1 MTNKEEIY
9 AAYVMQKDS
18 FNYLQNLLI
27 KEGVILDDVR
37 LPVTDK
43 TIKPEKI
50 VQLVEEV
57 FSTDIKANNRKQKTI
72 FGRQAAA
79 YMLRMYTRLS
89 LSEITSYIGV
99 KDHTTVLYSITKCRD
114 IMKTEYWYKEK
125 IEQLCEEMDK
135 YALYLSS
142 K

>member
-27 KEGVILDDVR
+27 KEGVIIDAVR

-43 TIKPEKI
+43 SIKPEKI
-50 VQLVEEV
+50 VQLVQDV

-72 FGRQAAA
+72 FARQAAA

-99 KDHTTVLYSITKCRD
+99 SDHTTVLYSINKCKD
-114 IMKTEYWYKEK
+114 IMDSEYWYKEK

-135 YALYLSS
+135 YALYLS

>member
-27 KEGVILDDVR
+27 KEGVIVEAVR

-43 TIKPEKI
+43 SIKPEKI
-50 VQLVEEV
+50 VQLVEDV

-72 FGRQAAA
+72 FARQAAA

-99 KDHTTVLYSITKCRD
+99 TDHTTVLYSINKCKD
-114 IMKTEYWYKEK
+114 IMDSEYWYKEK

-135 YALYLSS
+135 YSLYLS

>member
-1 MTNKEEIY
+1 
-9 AAYVMQKDS
+9 MQKDS

-27 KEGVILDDVR
+27 KEGVILDDIR

-57 FSTDIKANNRKQKTI
+57 FSTDIKAANRKQKTI

-99 KDHTTVLYSITKCRD
+99 TDHTTVLYSINKCRD
-114 IMKTEYWYKEK
+114 IMDSEYWYKEK

-135 YALYLSS
+135 YSLFLS

>member
-79 YMLRMYTRLS
+79 YMLRMYTKLS

-114 IMKTEYWYKEK
+114 IMRTEYWYKEK

>member
-43 TIKPEKI
+43 TIR
-50 VQLVEEV
+50 
-57 FSTDIKANNRKQKTI
+57 A
-72 FGRQAAA
+72 
-79 YMLRMYTRLS
+79 
-89 LSEITSYIGV
+89 
-99 KDHTTVLYSITKCRD
+99 
-114 IMKTEYWYKEK
+114 
-125 IEQLCEEMDK
+125 
-135 YALYLSS
+135 
-142 K
+142 

>member
-27 KEGVILDDVR
+27 KEGIIIDDVR

-114 IMKTEYWYKEK
+114 IMRTEYWYKEK

-135 YALYLSS
+135 YALYLSG

>member
-27 KEGVILDDVR
+27 KEGFILDDVR

-57 FSTDIKANNRKQKTI
+57 FSTDIKAPNRKQKTI

-114 IMKTEYWYKEK
+114 IMNTEYWFKEK

-135 YALYLSS
+135 YALYLST

>member
-27 KEGVILDDVR
+27 KEGVIIDAVR

-43 TIKPEKI
+43 SIKPEKI
-50 VQLVEEV
+50 VQLVQDV

-72 FGRQAAA
+72 FARQAAA

-89 LSEITSYIGV
+89 LSEITSYISFGSDDGILLF
-99 KDHTTVLYSITKCRD
+99 K
-114 IMKTEYWYKEK
+114 
-125 IEQLCEEMDK
+125 
-135 YALYLSS
+135 LSDVVTLS
-142 K
+142 L

>member
-114 IMKTEYWYKEK
+114 IMKTEYWFKEK

-135 YALYLSS
+135 YALYLSG

>member
-27 KEGVILDDVR
+27 KEGIIIDDVR

-114 IMKTEYWYKEK
+114 IMRTEYWYKEK

-135 YALYLSS
+135 YALYLST

>member
-27 KEGVILDDVR
+27 KEGIIIDDVR

-114 IMKTEYWYKEK
+114 IMQTEYWFKEK

-135 YALYLSS
+135 YALYLST

>member
-37 LPVTDK
+37 MPVTDK

-89 LSEITSYIGV
+89 L
-99 KDHTTVLYSITKCRD
+99 
-114 IMKTEYWYKEK
+114 
-125 IEQLCEEMDK
+125 
-135 YALYLSS
+135 
-142 K
+142 

>member
-27 KEGVILDDVR
+27 KEGVIVDDVR

-43 TIKPEKI
+43 SIKPEKI
-50 VQLVEEV
+50 VQLVEDV
-57 FSTDIKANNRKQKTI
+57 FSTYIKANNRKQKTI
-72 FGRQAAA
+72 FARQAAA

-99 KDHTTVLYSITKCRD
+99 NDHTTVLYSINKCKD
-114 IMKTEYWYKEK
+114 IMDSEYWYKEK

-135 YALYLSS
+135 YALYLS

>member
-18 FNYLQNLLI
+18 FNFLQNLLI
-27 KEGVILDDVR
+27 KEGIIVDDVK

-43 TIKPEKI
+43 SIKPEKI
-50 VQLVEEV
+50 VQLVEDV
-57 FSTDIKANNRKQKTI
+57 FSTDIKANNRKQRTI
-72 FGRQAAA
+72 FARQAAA

-99 KDHTTVLYSITKCRD
+99 NDHTTVLYSINKCKD
-114 IMKTEYWYKEK
+114 IMDSEYWYKEK
-125 IEQLCEEMDK
+125 IEQLCEEIDK
-135 YALYLSS
+135 YALYLS

>member
-27 KEGVILDDVR
+27 KEGIIIDDVR

-79 YMLRMYTRLS
+79 YMLRMYTKLS

-114 IMKTEYWYKEK
+114 IMRTEYWYKEK

-135 YALYLSS
+135 YALYLSG

>member
-27 KEGVILDDVR
+27 KEGIILDDVR
-37 LPVTDK
+37 MPVTDK

-114 IMKTEYWYKEK
+114 IMKTEYWFKEK

-135 YALYLSS
+135 YALYLSG

>member
-9 AAYVMQKDS
+9 QAYVMQKDS
-18 FNYLQNLLI
+18 FSYLQNLLI
-27 KEGVILDDVR
+27 KEGIIKDDVR
-37 LPVTDK
+37 MPITDK
-43 TIKPEKI
+43 NIKPEKI
-50 VQLVEEV
+50 VQLVEDV
-57 FSTDIKANNRKQKTI
+57 FSVNIKANNRQQKTI

-99 KDHTTVLYSITKCRD
+99 KDHTTVLYSITKCKD
-114 IMKTEYWYKEK
+114 IMITEYWFKEK

-135 YALYLSS
+135 YALYLS

>member
-27 KEGVILDDVR
+27 KEGVIIDDVR
-37 LPVTDK
+37 LPITDK
-43 TIKPEKI
+43 SIKPEKI
-50 VQLVEEV
+50 VQLVEDV

-72 FGRQAAA
+72 FARQAAA

-99 KDHTTVLYSITKCRD
+99 NDHTTVLYSINKCKD
-114 IMKTEYWYKEK
+114 IMDSEYWYKEK

-135 YALYLSS
+135 YALYLS

>member
-27 KEGVILDDVR
+27 KEGVIIDAVR

-43 TIKPEKI
+43 SIKPEKI
-50 VQLVEEV
+50 VQLVEDV

-72 FGRQAAA
+72 FARQAAA

-99 KDHTTVLYSITKCRD
+99 TDHTTVLYSINKCKD
-114 IMKTEYWYKEK
+114 IMDSEYWYKEK

-135 YALYLSS
+135 YSLYLS

>member
-27 KEGVILDDVR
+27 KEGVILDDVK

-79 YMLRMYTRLS
+79 YMLRMYTKLS

-114 IMKTEYWYKEK
+114 IMRTEYWYKEK

>member
-27 KEGVILDDVR
+27 KEGIIIDDVR

-135 YALYLSS
+135 YALYLSA

>member
-79 YMLRMYTRLS
+79 YMLRMYTKLS

>member
-1 MTNKEEIY
+1 MTNKKEIY

-114 IMKTEYWYKEK
+114 IMKTEYWFKEK

-135 YALYLSS
+135 YALYLSG